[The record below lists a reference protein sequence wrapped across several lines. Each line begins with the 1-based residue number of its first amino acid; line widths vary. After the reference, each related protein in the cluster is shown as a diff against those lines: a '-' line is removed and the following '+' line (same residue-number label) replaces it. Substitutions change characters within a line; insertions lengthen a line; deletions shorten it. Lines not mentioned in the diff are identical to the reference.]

1 VAFFVTIIYNR
12 CMTQIRTNEI
22 FDTMQEVMYLID
34 WARAFARQEKLILMY
49 NIANMEGEKY
59 RLEFKLVNYGK
70 ARRAPGA

>member
-1 VAFFVTIIYNR
+1 
-12 CMTQIRTNEI
+12 
-22 FDTMQEVMYLID
+22 
-34 WARAFARQEKLILMY
+34 MY